1 MNVFKGKDNN
11 DMMQCVTCNNFFLF
25 AQIQEKKNSLN
36 VLKAKGIPNT
46 ILVGWDKMKPK
57 FILPILVPSLIH
69 HWNYNLLLWVQCF
82 SFLKNY
88 CKSIYRLKALG

>member
-1 MNVFKGKDNN
+1 
-11 DMMQCVTCNNFFLF
+11 
-25 AQIQEKKNSLN
+25 
-36 VLKAKGIPNT
+36 
-46 ILVGWDKMKPK
+46 LVGWDKMKPK